1 MKRDFE
7 DYRSVLNEALEDQD
21 TSLTRWNEFEESY
34 NQFNAWLK
42 EAESFLRA
50 DLEPKMT
57 LEDKKKQWDY
67 YQVKNYRQST
77 FCF

>member
-34 NQFNAWLK
+34 NQFNA
-42 EAESFLRA
+42 
-50 DLEPKMT
+50 
-57 LEDKKKQWDY
+57 
-67 YQVKNYRQST
+67 
-77 FCF
+77 